1 MLVDG
6 KSATGTTARAQ
17 ILSSPTLGQQ
27 IKATAIQATDFME
40 MKTRPDARAL
50 FREHDVV
57 YIYHN
62 HIDKVGDDLG
72 TEARTAEA
80 VEETFDELI
89 ALLRKVYNA
98 NGYNI
103 LLTADHGFLFQQSD
117 TAVTDD
123 LPLPGATEWGYKNRR
138 YALGR
143 AIVPNPAIK
152 VFNAA
157 DLSLWMPGDWQV
169 AFPLGLG
176 RFPLQGSGKRYV
188 HGGLSLQ
195 EVIAPVLK
203 IHIARADDTEQ
214 VDVDL
219 LRVPDKITT
228 GNITLSLY
236 QDRPIAD
243 KVLPRTLRVGSYA
256 PDGAALSEVR
266 TLVFDSADP
275 EPRQREKT
283 VALMMSRAAD
293 AYNNKE
299 VEIRLEETLSG
310 TTQST
315 IYKRRKVRLRKPIE
329 SDFDD

>member
-1 MLVDG
+1 M
-6 KSATGTTARAQ
+6 
-17 ILSSPTLGQQ
+17 
-27 IKATAIQATDFME
+27 
-40 MKTRPDARAL
+40 
-50 FREHDVV
+50 
-57 YIYHN
+57 
-62 HIDKVGDDLG
+62 
-72 TEARTAEA
+72 
-80 VEETFDELI
+80 EETFDELM
-89 ALLRKVYNA
+89 ALLRKVYNSNA
-98 NGYNI
+98 YNM

-117 TAVTDD
+117 TAVADD
-123 LPLPGATEWGYKNRR
+123 LPLPNAAEWQFKNRR
-138 YALGR
+138 FAFGR
-143 AIVPNPAIK
+143 AIAPNPAVK

-157 DLSLWMPGDWQV
+157 DLGLWMPGDWQA

-195 EVIAPVLK
+195 EVIVPVLK

-228 GNITLSLY
+228 GTITLSLY
-236 QDRPIAD
+236 QDRPVAD
-243 KVLPRTLRVGSYA
+243 KVLPRTLRVGIYA
-256 PDGAALSEVR
+256 PDGSALSEVR
-266 TLVFDSADP
+266 TVVFDSADT

-283 VALMMSRAAD
+283 VPLTMSRAAD
-293 AYNNKE
+293 AYNNKD

-310 TTQST
+310 TAQTT